1 MTVGPM
7 SAGMSLLVIWLL
19 AAIAQSAGWWWQKR
33 HRNAGLVDVIWSASV
48 GAGAVV
54 AAILGDGALLPRIL
68 LGVLGS
74 IWGLRLAG
82 HLLHRVLG
90 EPEDGRYANLRKRWG
105 QDQRKWFA
113 FFQFQAALA
122 VLFALPFVAVA
133 RNPAAGITPGM
144 VGGVGFWL
152 LSIVGEAIADLQLS
166 RFRTNAKNKGKT
178 CRDGLWRYS
187 RHPNYFFE
195 WLHWFAYV
203 CLAIGSPIWWLAW
216 AGPLVMFVFLRWV
229 SGIPYTEEN
238 ALRTRGDDYRE
249 YQRVTPMLFPWFPKK
264 STGATS
270 KKTAKSSVK
279 TPAKK
284 PTDTAQ
290 RHKKK
295 SGKVSNNS
303 SKAPTRKSP

>member
-7 SAGMSLLVIWLL
+7 SAGISLLVIWLL
-19 AAIAQSAGWWWQKR
+19 AAIAQSAGWWWQNR

-249 YQRVTPMLFPWFPKK
+249 YQRVTSMLFPWFPKK

-303 SKAPTRKSP
+303 SKAPIRKSP

>member
-279 TPAKK
+279 TPA
-284 PTDTAQ
+284 Q

-303 SKAPTRKSP
+303 SKAPIRKSP